1 MTAQEESNKATVL
14 RFNRDVLENGSIDA
28 INEIISPDFINYTAP
43 PGTPNGPQGIID
55 FTINMMHKA
64 LTGISVQ
71 IHDQVIEGDKVVTR
85 KTIYGTHIGNFMG
98 VAPSN
103 EPVAINI
110 IDIITLKNGQYTG
123 HWSIRDAQDMINKS
137 TIANNK

>member
-1 MTAQEESNKATVL
+1 MTTQEESNKATVL
-14 RFNRDVLENGSIDA
+14 RFNREVLENGSIDA
-28 INEIISPDFINYTAP
+28 INEIISPEFINYTAP

-103 EPVAINI
+103 EQVAINI
-110 IDIITLKNGQYTG
+110 IDIITIKNGRYTE

-137 TIANNK
+137 AKANNG